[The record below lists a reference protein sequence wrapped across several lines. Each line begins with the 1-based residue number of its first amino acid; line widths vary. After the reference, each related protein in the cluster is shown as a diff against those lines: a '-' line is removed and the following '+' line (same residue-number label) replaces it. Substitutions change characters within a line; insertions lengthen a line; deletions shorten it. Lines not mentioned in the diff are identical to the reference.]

1 MQGHYLVAIRLL
13 GGDFV
18 SAEMIWW
25 GDAGESFGLRGGE
38 NATLPWACLLL
49 SQAQIPPSPSPLNTL
64 HAG

>member
-1 MQGHYLVAIRLL
+1 MQSDYLVVIRLL

-25 GDAGESFGLRGGE
+25 GEPVNHSGLRGGE
-38 NATLPWACLLL
+38 NATLPWARLLL
-49 SQAQIPPSPSPLNTL
+49 SQAQIPPSHSPLNTC